1 MGQIVFNNEL
11 VMTICVLGIVLFLI
25 IVLLVFSLRA
35 SGRAAKATE
44 PLVNQMLM
52 MGDGLKAM
60 TESQHVLKGGLDSLA
75 SVQSQAM
82 LAMESRLGNVQQ
94 QM

>member
-1 MGQIVFNNEL
+1 MGQIVFYNEL

-44 PLVNQMLM
+44 PLV
-52 MGDGLKAM
+52 
-60 TESQHVLKGGLDSLA
+60 
-75 SVQSQAM
+75 
-82 LAMESRLGNVQQ
+82 
-94 QM
+94 